1 MLTPD
6 MRAVI
11 EAAHLCFA
19 ATVTAEGRPNLSP
32 KGTIGAWDD
41 THLFFLDIASP
52 GTRAN
57 LTHSP
62 WMELNVVEQLSRR
75 GYRFAGRAELYWPG
89 SAVYDEAKRRV
100 YGEALSTQ
108 PVAAVVLLAIERVAP
123 LLSPA
128 YWRVADERALREIW
142 RARREALDR
151 DFEAHIARVGP
162 ARADAPIA
170 SAESPPSLGVD
181 WNT

>member
-19 ATVTAEGRPNLSP
+19 ATVTPEGRPSVSP
-32 KGTIGAWDD
+32 KGTIRVWDD

-57 LTHSP
+57 LGHTP
-62 WMELNVVEQLSRR
+62 LLELNMVEQLSRR
-75 GYRFAGRAELYWPG
+75 GYRFAGPAALHFAGSPVYAEG
-89 SAVYDEAKRRV
+89 VRRV
-100 YGEALSTQ
+100 YGDA
-108 PVAAVVLLAIERVAP
+108 PPADAAVAVVLLAVERAAP

-128 YWRVADERALREIW
+128 YWRGTDETALRKLW
-142 RARREALDR
+142 RERRAALDQE
-151 DFEAHIARVGP
+151 FEAYL
-162 ARADAPIA
+162 ARAGPVKVDGPPNIA
-170 SAESPPSLGVD
+170 MQRTPAARGR
-181 WNT
+181 